1 MIVRES
7 PNKKAKTNQ
16 PSWPPK
22 SPLQALLSSPSGR
35 RKYEERRQRIATSP
49 SPSPRKHRPMSRDE
63 SEDDEEDEDEETL
76 QLKLQALEAKI
87 KLKKLQR
94 RKAAEGGDNDSNAS
108 SSRPPT
114 ATSMRRTDLPPP
126 SANVQVPHSP
136 VRRRQVADEPQSPAR
151 VLLGIDK
158 GWKAQ
163 DVSLKRPAA
172 GVRGTSSR
180 SDSAR
185 SETPKIKS
193 FSERMAE
200 SRTKEKEREEKE
212 TKIEK
217 RRSRG
222 FGLQNIEGLQTPS
235 RSNSAL
241 SSGTRKSEDMLPPS
255 SKKPTRPANDTR
267 NPPTPRSASTASL
280 RAESS
285 RLPSSATRPSSG
297 FGTTPT
303 ASKYAEIS
311 QRDNSTEAASFES
324 FSGVHLKSRNMQHNV
339 VTRTLDGKT
348 VLTIPQL
355 LKTVKAPEYDPPD
368 YENDYV
374 VMGVICSKSTPL
386 NTKNTARDQTKGG
399 EERNQQGKFMVLKLT
414 DLKWELDLFLFDTG
428 FSQFWKLPLGTLIAV
443 LNPDIMPPRTRDTG
457 KFSLKLTSSDDT
469 ILELGTARDLDF
481 CHANKKDG
489 KECGSWIDS
498 RKTEYCEWHLQNEIN
513 KTKRARGEVNSM
525 VGMGGGPRGGK
536 FGMFGGGRGFSKGDE
551 LKREGRYHD
560 RESHETVYIAPG
572 PGSAMRAFDREE
584 QGWGD
589 GVSRQE
595 RHRKQLAE
603 REKERELAKKLGA
616 LGEGTTGG
624 HYLKMKSADPSA
636 LPTLSGSSTQAGQ
649 QKPTD
654 QDFSSL
660 LNRKAEDVVLA
671 PTKRKRIASG
681 KSAASSEP
689 VGWGGAF
696 RKGVLLS
703 PTKDTTS
710 AMRGTREAS
719 PAKKKARLLLPDKG
733 IREPGRESLG
743 GLDVGLI
750 AAMDED
756 DDDLEIV

>member
-1 MIVRES
+1 
-7 PNKKAKTNQ
+7 
-16 PSWPPK
+16 
-22 SPLQALLSSPSGR
+22 
-35 RKYEERRQRIATSP
+35 
-49 SPSPRKHRPMSRDE
+49 MSRHTPDD
-63 SEDDEEDEDEETL
+63 DDEEEDEETL

-87 KLKKLQR
+87 KLKKLQQR
-94 RKAAEGGDNDSNAS
+94 RKAAEGGETESNAS

-114 ATSMRRTDLPPP
+114 ATSMRRTELPPP
-126 SANVQVPHSP
+126 SADVQVPHSP
-136 VRRRQVADEPQSPAR
+136 VRRRQEPSEPKSPAR

-158 GWKAQ
+158 GWRAQ

-172 GVRGTSSR
+172 GVRANSSR

-200 SRTKEKEREEKE
+200 SRTRENEKEKKE
-212 TKIEK
+212 TKAEE
-217 RRSRG
+217 RRSHG
-222 FGLQNIEGLQTPS
+222 FGLRNLEGLQTPS
-235 RSNSAL
+235 RSSSAL

-255 SKKPTRPANDTR
+255 SRKPSRLNDTK
-267 NPPTPRSASTASL
+267 NPPTPRPASTT
-280 RAESS
+280 SS
-285 RLPSSATRPSSG
+285 RSEKQRPSSFAARPSSG
-297 FGTTPT
+297 FGATPT

-311 QRDNSTEAASFES
+311 QRDNSSEAASFES
-324 FSGVHLKSRNMQHNV
+324 FSGVHLKSRTMQHNV

-368 YENDYV
+368 MENDYV

-386 NTKNTARDQTKGG
+386 NTKNNAREQTKGN
-399 EERNQQGKFMVLKLT
+399 EERNQQGKFMVIKLT

-481 CHANKKDG
+481 CHAVKKDG

-525 VGMGGGPRGGK
+525 VGGGPRGAK
-536 FGMFGGGRGFSKGDE
+536 FGMFGGRGGGKGDE
-551 LKREGRYHD
+551 LRREGQYHD

-584 QGWGD
+584 QGWDD

-603 REKERELAKKLGA
+603 REKERELAKKLSTVGR
-616 LGEGTTGG
+616 GTTGG
-624 HYLKMKSADPSA
+624 EYLGMKSSDTSTNPNGRATSA
-636 LPTLSGSSTQAGQ
+636 GSSS
-649 QKPTD
+649 QKPSD
-654 QDFSSL
+654 QDFTSL
-660 LNRKAEDVVLA
+660 LNRKAEDVSLA

-681 KSAASSEP
+681 KSTASSEP
-689 VGWGGAF
+689 MGWSGAF
-696 RKGVLLS
+696 KRGVLLS
-703 PTKDTTS
+703 PVKDTTS

-750 AAMDED
+750 AAMDDD

>member
-1 MIVRES
+1 
-7 PNKKAKTNQ
+7 
-16 PSWPPK
+16 
-22 SPLQALLSSPSGR
+22 
-35 RKYEERRQRIATSP
+35 
-49 SPSPRKHRPMSRDE
+49 
-63 SEDDEEDEDEETL
+63 
-76 QLKLQALEAKI
+76 
-87 KLKKLQR
+87 
-94 RKAAEGGDNDSNAS
+94 
-108 SSRPPT
+108 
-114 ATSMRRTDLPPP
+114 
-126 SANVQVPHSP
+126 
-136 VRRRQVADEPQSPAR
+136 
-151 VLLGIDK
+151 
-158 GWKAQ
+158 
-163 DVSLKRPAA
+163 
-172 GVRGTSSR
+172 
-180 SDSAR
+180 
-185 SETPKIKS
+185 
-193 FSERMAE
+193 MAE
-200 SRTKEKEREEKE
+200 SRTKENEKEKKE
-212 TKIEK
+212 TKAEE
-217 RRSRG
+217 RRSHG
-222 FGLQNIEGLQTPS
+222 FGLRAIEGLQTPS
-235 RSNSAL
+235 RSSSAL
-241 SSGTRKSEDMLPPS
+241 STGTRKSEDMLPPS
-255 SKKPTRPANDTR
+255 SRKPSRLNDTK
-267 NPPTPRSASTASL
+267 NPPTPRPASNASSRAENPRPSSSAS
-280 RAESS
+280 
-285 RLPSSATRPSSG
+285 RPSSG
-297 FGTTPT
+297 FGATST
-303 ASKYAEIS
+303 AAKYAEIS
-311 QRDNSTEAASFES
+311 QRDNSSEAASFES
-324 FSGVHLKSRNMQHNV
+324 FSGVHLKSRTMQHNV

-368 YENDYV
+368 LENDYV

-386 NTKNTARDQTKGG
+386 NTKNTVREQTKGS
-399 EERNQQGKFMVLKLT
+399 EERNQQGKFMVIKLT

-481 CHANKKDG
+481 CHAVKQDG

-525 VGMGGGPRGGK
+525 VGGGPRGGK
-536 FGMFGGGRGFSKGDE
+536 FGMFGGRGPGKGDE

-572 PGSAMRAFDREE
+572 PGSAMRAFAREE

-603 REKERELAKKLGA
+603 REKERELAKKLGSI
-616 LGEGTTGG
+616 GRGTTGG
-624 HYLKMKSADPSA
+624 EYLKMKSTDTSTEPNGRDTPAGSA
-636 LPTLSGSSTQAGQ
+636 S
-649 QKPTD
+649 QKPSE

-660 LNRKAEDVVLA
+660 LNRKAEDVSLA

-681 KSAASSEP
+681 KSTASSEP
-689 VGWGGAF
+689 MGWSRAF
-696 RKGVLLS
+696 KPGVLLS
-703 PTKDTTS
+703 PTKETPS

-756 DDDLEIV
+756 DDDLEII